1 MQNPMLSKL
10 RPAKQVQTNNNMLA
24 MLQNSNNPQQLI
36 NNILTNN
43 PQLTTLINQY
53 GNGDPKAAFYE
64 YARRTGQNPQ
74 QILNMIQSLM
84 KR

>member
-1 MQNPMLSKL
+1 MQNPMLQKL
-10 RPAKQVQTNNNMLA
+10 KPANQAQTNNNILA
-24 MLQNSNNPQQLI
+24 ILQNANNPQQLI

-74 QILNMIQSLM
+74 QVLNMIQGFM
-84 KR
+84 K

>member
-1 MQNPMLSKL
+1 
-10 RPAKQVQTNNNMLA
+10 
-24 MLQNSNNPQQLI
+24 MLQNANNPQQLI

-74 QILNMIQSLM
+74 QVLNMIQGLM
-84 KR
+84 K

>member
-1 MQNPMLSKL
+1 MQNPMLQKL
-10 RPAKQVQTNNNMLA
+10 RPANQIQTNNNMLA
-24 MLQNSNNPQQLI
+24 MLQNANNPQQLI

-53 GNGDPKAAFYE
+53 GNGDPKTAFYE

-74 QILNMIQSLM
+74 QVLNMIQGLM
-84 KR
+84 K

>member
-1 MQNPMLSKL
+1 MQNPMLQKL
-10 RPAKQVQTNNNMLA
+10 RPTNQAQTSNNMLA
-24 MLQNSNNPQQLI
+24 MLQNANNPQQLI

-74 QILNMIQSLM
+74 QVLNMIQGLM
-84 KR
+84 R

>member
-1 MQNPMLSKL
+1 MLQKL
-10 RPAKQVQTNNNMLA
+10 RPTNQAQTSNNMLA
-24 MLQNSNNPQQLI
+24 MLQNANNPQQLI

-74 QILNMIQSLM
+74 QVLNMIQGLM
-84 KR
+84 R